1 MRNRNSS
8 FIVLL
13 ICCLCLALIPAIVET
28 VSPEVDPAAVGVWFG
43 NIGGDW
49 GQMNMKADGTWESLV
64 YSNNNLSSS
73 GTYRNKD
80 GFGSATDIKFGNS
93 TTEYKIEGDI
103 MHWRIGGAV
112 REFHRMAEPL
122 VRVPLPETEAAAST
136 DAALTGTWK
145 GTENGIY
152 SEWTFM
158 GNGSYEKITPADEK
172 TVAGIYVANGGML
185 VIILDSEVLKGL
197 YTSHAG
203 GYMELAF
210 GGSSFYLKK
219 EYGGRL
225 VPLSKA
231 ETANTGK

>member
-1 MRNRNSS
+1 MKNRNRLFS
-8 FIVLL
+8 IML
-13 ICCLCLALIPAIVET
+13 ICCLCPALISAMAET

-80 GFGSATDIKFGNS
+80 GLGSATDVKFGDS
-93 TTEYKIEGDI
+93 TTAYTIEGDT
-103 MHWRIGGAV
+103 MHWLIGGAV

-122 VRVPLPETEAAAST
+122 IRVPLPETAAAASA
-136 DAALTGTWK
+136 DAAIAGTWK
-145 GTENGIY
+145 GTENGVY

-158 GNGSYEKITPADEK
+158 SDGSYERITPADDK
-172 TVAGIYVANGGML
+172 TVAGIYVASGGML
-185 VIILDSEVLKGL
+185 VIILESEVLKGH
-197 YTSHAG
+197 YISHDG
-203 GYMELAF
+203 GYIELII
-210 GGSSFYLKK
+210 GGSSVYLKK

-225 VPLSKA
+225 VPMSQA
-231 ETANTGK
+231 EAASTGK